1 LKKIEAIVRAEL
13 MSRVKE
19 RLKDIGVSG
28 TTITTV
34 SGWSKQREL
43 HLQWRG
49 MPVSYDLI
57 PMAKFEIVAP
67 DSQLDDII
75 QAIIDTART
84 GEPGDGIILIST
96 IEQAINIYYSELV
109 EHLNE
114 ALSTENALVDRITSR
129 IDRTSIQEVKQRLKQ
144 HLEETH
150 IQKNR
155 LKRIITGLEGKPT
168 YAKADLSR
176 SNLPTTMPMRRNFP
190 KTTESKTEGNSR
202 ENSTLEEDE
211 LVQMKQD
218 FIIEHDELV
227 TYESLIR
234 TMQMTDMP
242 QQHEII
248 LLLEQSMREEES
260 MAYWYKIHTPLIL
273 NNLWPKIIHTS
284 IKRGQNFLLNHI
296 SSKIPLIIIYADL
309 VGSTTMSM
317 TMPVDKLVTII
328 RAFTY
333 ELSHVVDSY
342 GGYVL
347 KYVGDAV
354 ISFFPFSIN
363 NNSDNKYLTCGRSV
377 ECAKSMI
384 NVVKDEINAILN
396 KRYGYPELS
405 VKIGIDAGEN
415 AIVQYGYEQHSPID
429 ILGYT
434 MNVAAKIT
442 SLTAANKVSIGDNV
456 CKSLDHKIQSEFHE
470 LEMPGNEWKY
480 INYETDI
487 PYKVYTLNG

>member
-1 LKKIEAIVRAEL
+1 L
-13 MSRVKE
+13 
-19 RLKDIGVSG
+19 
-28 TTITTV
+28 T
-34 SGWSKQREL
+34 SK
-43 HLQWRG
+43 
-49 MPVSYDLI
+49 
-57 PMAKFEIVAP
+57 
-67 DSQLDDII
+67 
-75 QAIIDTART
+75 
-84 GEPGDGIILIST
+84 
-96 IEQAINIYYSELV
+96 LV

-114 ALSTENALVDRITSR
+114 ALSTENALVDRITAR
-129 IDRTSIQEVKQRLKQ
+129 IDQTPIEEVKQKLKQ

-150 IQKNR
+150 IQKSR
-155 LKRIITGLEGKPT
+155 LERIIAQLGGKPT
-168 YAKADLSR
+168 DAKVD
-176 SNLPTTMPMRRNFP
+176 LPTSMQTSTMTMRKILA
-190 KTTESKTEGNSR
+190 KTAESVR
-202 ENSTLEEDE
+202 EDNDDEEEDNSMPEEIE
-211 LVQMKQD
+211 LMQIKQD

-227 TYESLIR
+227 AYDTL
-234 TMQMTDMP
+234 MQIIQKTDLP

-273 NNLWPKIIHTS
+273 DNLWPRIIHTS

-296 SSKIPLIIIYADL
+296 SSKIPLIIMYADL

-317 TMPVDKLVTII
+317 TMPVEKLVAII
-328 RAFTY
+328 RAFTH

-363 NNSDNKYLTCGRSV
+363 NNDNKYLTYGTSV

-384 NVVKDEINAILN
+384 NVIKDEINAILN

-405 VKIGIDAGEN
+405 VKIGIEAGEN
-415 AIVQYGYEQHSPID
+415 AIVQYGYEQRSPID

-442 SLTAANKVSIGDNV
+442 SLTAANKVSIGGNV
-456 CKSLDHKIQSEFHE
+456 YKLLDHRIQSEFHE
-470 LEMPGNEWKY
+470 LLMPGNEWKY
-480 INYETDI
+480 INYENNT
-487 PYKVYTLNG
+487 PYKVYTLK